1 MDEILEYELRQA
13 RIMKSDQQIQVTH
26 HLSQKGEMVGR
37 EIKKIA
43 EENSKIEAVFNNA
56 LNPSYDL

>member
-13 RIMKSDQQIQVTH
+13 RIMKSHQENQVTLD
-26 HLSQKGEMVGR
+26 LSKKGEMAGR

-43 EENSKIEAVFNNA
+43 EENLKVEAVFQNS
-56 LNPSYDL
+56 LNKT